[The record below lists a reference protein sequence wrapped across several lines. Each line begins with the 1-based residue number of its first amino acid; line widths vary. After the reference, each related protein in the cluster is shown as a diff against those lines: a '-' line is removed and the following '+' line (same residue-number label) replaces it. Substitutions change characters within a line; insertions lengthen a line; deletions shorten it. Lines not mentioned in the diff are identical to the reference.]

1 MRVLIFIISLTSS
14 VYCLGTK
21 AISSDDFSSFIE
33 LSIDRVY
40 NDSGTPTVLATV
52 SNKAKYKM
60 NLIIVECAFLF
71 EGKTITRGLG
81 GTQNVMANGWGT
93 LKATSTDRFPFD
105 GAKCRVS
112 SAIRSPSIPNGQRM
126 ELHPRAPQKD

>member
-1 MRVLIFIISLTSS
+1 MRILTYIISLTSIVCYIS
-14 VYCLGTK
+14 TK
-21 AISSDDFSSFIE
+21 AISSDDFSSLIE
-33 LSIDRVY
+33 LSIERVY

-52 SNKAKYKM
+52 TNNAKFKM
-60 NLIIVECAFLF
+60 SLVIVECAFLL

-93 LKATSTDRFPFD
+93 LKAVSTDQFSFD
-105 GAKCRVS
+105 SAKCRVS
-112 SAIRSPSIPNGQRM
+112 SAIRSLNAPNGQKM